1 MTTAPGAA
9 GDAGPA
15 GPAAP
20 AYPAANRMLL
30 RMFPMTA
37 NADFNG
43 NANGN
48 GSGSLPVAA
57 ARPVPEVPAVPAVS
71 SPPVAP
77 GAAVYVDTENLQ
89 DNARAHD
96 VVRQVIAGWPPEH
109 PPLGSLSL
117 YVRADKVEL
126 WQLWAA
132 AEYPALRLRVRGV
145 QHFSNHRAKNSADLA
160 IAADAVAD
168 LITGRA
174 AMVAVVSNDSDFGAL
189 FVKVRELAETAAGPG
204 SSPGFGPG
212 APAPPPPFLWITA
225 PDAGLLSPEIERFI
239 PSRHRWDLSETSR
252 SAPPEP
258 LPPAVPPSPAVP
270 PAAPAATPAP
280 APPPAAPAAT
290 PASPVSAPTP
300 AVVRTAPTP
309 PVSAPTP
316 APAPATAS
324 GATANA
330 NANAG
335 ASTAA
340 NPGSAAVAEEL
351 IRRLP
356 AGRFK
361 VGDAQ
366 KVIRKR
372 WPKLADVGDTA
383 KLGQYLLKEVWPELQ
398 QRGVTMPVTK
408 SPRAY
413 EITQA
418 AKDAIAGPPAVQS
431 KTTPAAAPSP
441 PAAVLPQP
449 SPELLAAAV
458 AADIAED
465 TFSASQAQA
474 IIKTRFPGL
483 PAADTTPQRFG
494 TWFVEN
500 LWPVIQRHGVNIA
513 REKPR
518 RYEMTPDARH
528 RLAELVREN

>member
-1 MTTAPGAA
+1 M
-9 GDAGPA
+9 
-15 GPAAP
+15 
-20 AYPAANRMLL
+20 
-30 RMFPMTA
+30 
-37 NADFNG
+37 
-43 NANGN
+43 
-48 GSGSLPVAA
+48 
-57 ARPVPEVPAVPAVS
+57 
-71 SPPVAP
+71 
-77 GAAVYVDTENLQ
+77 
-89 DNARAHD
+89 
-96 VVRQVIAGWPPEH
+96 
-109 PPLGSLSL
+109 
-117 YVRADKVEL
+117 
-126 WQLWAA
+126 
-132 AEYPALRLRVRGV
+132 
-145 QHFSNHRAKNSADLA
+145 
-160 IAADAVAD
+160 
-168 LITGRA
+168 
-174 AMVAVVSNDSDFGAL
+174 
-189 FVKVRELAETAAGPG
+189 
-204 SSPGFGPG
+204 
-212 APAPPPPFLWITA
+212 
-225 PDAGLLSPEIERFI
+225 
-239 PSRHRWDLSETSR
+239 
-252 SAPPEP
+252 
-258 LPPAVPPSPAVP
+258 
-270 PAAPAATPAP
+270 
-280 APPPAAPAAT
+280 
-290 PASPVSAPTP
+290 
-300 AVVRTAPTP
+300 
-309 PVSAPTP
+309 
-316 APAPATAS
+316 
-324 GATANA
+324 
-330 NANAG
+330 
-335 ASTAA
+335 
-340 NPGSAAVAEEL
+340 AEEL

-372 WPKLADVGDTA
+372 WPKLPDVGDTA

-431 KTTPAAAPSP
+431 KATPAAAPSP

-483 PAADTTPQRFG
+483 AAADTTPQRFG
-494 TWFVEN
+494 AWFLEN

>member
-1 MTTAPGAA
+1 
-9 GDAGPA
+9 
-15 GPAAP
+15 
-20 AYPAANRMLL
+20 
-30 RMFPMTA
+30 MTA

-43 NANGN
+43 NANANGN
-48 GSGSLPVAA
+48 GRGSLPVAA
-57 ARPVPEVPAVPAVS
+57 ARPAPEVPAVS
-71 SPPVAP
+71 SAPVAP

-89 DNARAHD
+89 DAARAHD

-126 WQLWAA
+126 WQLWAE
-132 AEYPALRLRVRGV
+132 AEYPGLRLRVRGV

-189 FVKVRELAETAAGPG
+189 FVKVRELAETAAGA
-204 SSPGFGPG
+204 G
-212 APAPPPPFLWITA
+212 ATPVQQPTPFLWITA

-239 PSRHRWDLSETSR
+239 PSRHRWDLSETGR

-258 LPPAVPPSPAVP
+258 PPPAVLPAPVVP
-270 PAAPAATPAP
+270 PAVAAAT
-280 APPPAAPAAT
+280 
-290 PASPVSAPTP
+290 PVSAPTP

-309 PVSAPTP
+309 AP
-316 APAPATAS
+316 APAPATAF

-330 NANAG
+330 SSNANAG
-335 ASTAA
+335 AGTAA
-340 NPGSAAVAEEL
+340 EPGSAAVAEEL

-418 AKDAIAGPPAVQS
+418 VKDAVVPAGRLAG
-431 KTTPAAAPSP
+431 KTGTAAAQ

-458 AADIAED
+458 AAGIAED

-474 IIKTRFPGL
+474 IIKARFPGL
-483 PAADTTPQRFG
+483 AAADTTPQRFG
-494 TWFVEN
+494 AWFLEN

-528 RLAELVREN
+528 RLAELVREK

>member
-1 MTTAPGAA
+1 
-9 GDAGPA
+9 
-15 GPAAP
+15 
-20 AYPAANRMLL
+20 
-30 RMFPMTA
+30 MTA

-43 NANGN
+43 NANANGN

-57 ARPVPEVPAVPAVS
+57 ARPAPEVPAVS
-71 SPPVAP
+71 SAP
-77 GAAVYVDTENLQ
+77 GATGAAVYVDTENLQ
-89 DNARAHD
+89 DAARAHD

-126 WQLWAA
+126 WQLWAE
-132 AEYPALRLRVRGV
+132 AEYPVLRLRVRGV

-189 FVKVRELAETAAGPG
+189 FVKVRELAETAAGA
-204 SSPGFGPG
+204 G
-212 APAPPPPFLWITA
+212 ATPAQQPTPFLWITA

-239 PSRHRWDLSETSR
+239 PSRHRWDLSETGR
-252 SAPPEP
+252 SALPEP
-258 LPPAVPPSPAVP
+258 PPPAVLPAPVVP
-270 PAAPAATPAP
+270 PAVAAAT
-280 APPPAAPAAT
+280 
-290 PASPVSAPTP
+290 PVSAPTP
-300 AVVRTAPTP
+300 AVIRTAPTP
-309 PVSAPTP
+309 T
-316 APAPATAS
+316 PATAS

-330 NANAG
+330 SSNANAG
-335 ASTAA
+335 SGTAA
-340 NPGSAAVAEEL
+340 DPGSAAVAEEL

-383 KLGQYLLKEVWPELQ
+383 RLGQYLLKEVWPELQ

-418 AKDAIAGPPAVQS
+418 VKDAVVPAGRLAG
-431 KTTPAAAPSP
+431 KTGTVAAAQPAAALPQPSP
-441 PAAVLPQP
+441 ELLAAAAQPSAVLPQP

-458 AADIAED
+458 AAGIAED

-483 PAADTTPQRFG
+483 AAADTTPQRFG
-494 TWFVEN
+494 AWFLEN

>member
-1 MTTAPGAA
+1 
-9 GDAGPA
+9 
-15 GPAAP
+15 
-20 AYPAANRMLL
+20 
-30 RMFPMTA
+30 MTA

-48 GSGSLPVAA
+48 ANGSGSFPVV
-57 ARPVPEVPAVPAVS
+57 AREVPAAPAATVPPVPA
-71 SPPVAP
+71 AA

-89 DNARAHD
+89 DAARAHD

-109 PPLGSLSL
+109 PPLGWLSL

-126 WQLWAA
+126 WRMWAKD
-132 AEYPALRLRVRGV
+132 EYPALRIRVRGV

-160 IAADAVAD
+160 ITADAVAD
-168 LITGRA
+168 LITGQA
-174 AMVAVVSNDSDFGAL
+174 AMVAVISNDSDFGAL
-189 FVKVRELAETAAGPG
+189 FVKVRELAETAAG
-204 SSPGFGPG
+204 
-212 APAPPPPFLWITA
+212 AAATPFLWVTA

-239 PSRHRWDLSETSR
+239 PARYRWDLSETSR
-252 SAPPEP
+252 GAPAELMPSP
-258 LPPAVPPSPAVP
+258 VSPAVI
-270 PAAPAATPAP
+270 AA
-280 APPPAAPAAT
+280 
-290 PASPVSAPTP
+290 PVSAPAPTSTP
-300 AVVRTAPTP
+300 AVVRAAPALTP
-309 PVSAPTP
+309 ASVPVSAPKV
-316 APAPATAS
+316 APAAA
-324 GATANA
+324 
-330 NANAG
+330 ANAG
-335 ASTAA
+335 A
-340 NPGSAAVAEEL
+340 NDPDSAAVAEEL

-372 WPKLADVGDTA
+372 WPKLAEVGDTA

-398 QRGVTMPVTK
+398 RRGVTMPVTR

-418 AKDAIAGPPAVQS
+418 AKDALARPPVGKS
-431 KTTPAAAPSP
+431 GTPPDAAARPQSSP
-441 PAAVLPQP
+441 ELLAAAAWHQP

-458 AADIAED
+458 ADGIAED

-474 IIKTRFPGL
+474 IIKARFPGFA
-483 PAADTTPQRFG
+483 AADTTPQRFG
-494 TWFVEN
+494 AWFLEN

-518 RYEMTPDARH
+518 RYEMTPDARQ
-528 RLAELVREN
+528 RLAELAPEI